1 MSASVTTELLLLACV
16 VFLLAGTVKGVLG
29 IGLPTISIS
38 MLAQFVDPR
47 IAISLL
53 LIPALLTNTWQIYRG
68 GQIKRSAKKLWPFVT
83 TMSVVMFV
91 SALFAA
97 RTSLKV
103 LLLGMGLMVVLWAIT
118 SLIRTPPKIPQQHER
133 SALFGLGA
141 LSGVMGGLTAM
152 WSPPMI
158 IYLLSIRCDKEDFVR
173 FIGFMILCGTV
184 PLTIGYIVNGLLDK
198 SLAIASCMMII
209 PTLIGFSIGERL
221 RKYLGGRQFQIAVL
235 VLFFLMGLNLI
246 RRSFIL
252 S

>member
-1 MSASVTTELLLLACV
+1 MSGFVTTEVLLLAGV

-47 IAISLL
+47 IAIALL
-53 LIPALLTNTWQIYRG
+53 LLPALFTNTWQMYRG
-68 GQIKRSAKKLWPFVT
+68 GQIIRSAKMLWPFVT

-97 RTSLKV
+97 RTSAKILV
-103 LLLGMGLMVVLWAIT
+103 LGMGVMVVLWTIT
-118 SLIRTPPKIPQQHER
+118 SFIRTPPRIPQHLER
-133 SALFGLGA
+133 QLLFGLGA

-152 WSPPMI
+152 WSPPMV
-158 IYLLSIRCDKEDFVR
+158 IYLLSIRCDKDDFVR
-173 FIGFMILCGTV
+173 FTGFMILCGTV

-198 SLAIASCMMII
+198 TLAIASCMMIV
-209 PTLIGFSIGERL
+209 PTLIGFSVGEYL
-221 RKYLGGRQFQIAVL
+221 RRYLGGQQFQNAVL

-252 S
+252 